1 MTVSHLIFRRLLM
14 QHPNKKITDLRRLR
28 RLYEDGAV
36 FTAFDTETTGITPT
50 NSRIIEIGAV
60 RFTKDGILSKWTSL
74 FYPDQILSPFII
86 SLTHITQEMV
96 DSADPISKHIHDF
109 LRFLDDSIIVA
120 HNAQFD
126 LNFLNAEC
134 ENCGLP
140 LTKNYAVDTLQL
152 SRIIY
157 PEARYHKLEYLAD
170 YLGID
175 KGASHRAL
183 DDAITCMG
191 LFESCLHSERITL
204 LKRL

>member
-1 MTVSHLIFRRLLM
+1 MTESLLIFRRLLM

-28 RLYEDGAV
+28 KLYEEGAV

-60 RFTKDGILSKWTSL
+60 RFSQDGVLDKWTHL

-96 DSADPISKHIHDF
+96 DAADPISKHIRDF
-109 LRFLDDSIIVA
+109 LRFLDSSIIVA

-140 LTKNYAVDTLQL
+140 VTKNYAVDTLQL

-157 PEARYHKLEYLAD
+157 PNTASHKLDYLAD

-175 KGASHRAL
+175 KGASHRAM

-191 LFESCLHSERITL
+191 LFNCCLHSERITQI
-204 LKRL
+204 KRI

>member
-1 MTVSHLIFRRLLM
+1 M

-28 RLYEDGAV
+28 KLYEEGAV
-36 FTAFDTETTGITPT
+36 FTAFDTETSGISPT

-60 RFTKDGILSKWTSL
+60 QFTKDGIISKWQKL
-74 FYPDQILSPFII
+74 FDPDQILSSFII

-96 DSADPISKHIHDF
+96 DASDSINLHIRDF
-109 LRFLDDSIIVA
+109 LTFLGSSIIVA

-140 LTKNYAVDTLQL
+140 VTKNNAIDTLQL

-157 PEARYHKLEYLAD
+157 PEAQYHKLDFLAD

-175 KGASHRAL
+175 KGSSHRAL
-183 DDAITCMG
+183 DDAITCME
-191 LFESCLHSERITL
+191 LFKKCLE
-204 LKRL
+204 KK

>member
-1 MTVSHLIFRRLLM
+1 M

-28 RLYEDGAV
+28 KLYEEGAV

-60 RFTKDGILSKWTSL
+60 RFSQDGILAKWQHL

-86 SLTHITQEMV
+86 NLTHITQEMV
-96 DSADPISKHIHDF
+96 DAADPISKHIRDF
-109 LRFLDDSIIVA
+109 LSFLGSSIIVA

-140 LTKNYAVDTLQL
+140 LTHNYAVDTLQL
-152 SRIIY
+152 SRVIY
-157 PEARYHKLEYLAD
+157 PETEHHKLDFLAD

-191 LFESCLHSERITL
+191 LFNCCLHSERIHS
-204 LKRL
+204 LKKL

>member
-1 MTVSHLIFRRLLM
+1 M

-28 RLYEDGAV
+28 KLYEEGAV
-36 FTAFDTETTGITPT
+36 FTAFDTETTGISPT

-60 RFTKDGILSKWTSL
+60 RFSQDGILAKWQHL

-86 SLTHITQEMV
+86 NLTHITQEMV
-96 DSADPISKHIHDF
+96 DAADPISKHIRDF
-109 LRFLDDSIIVA
+109 LSFLGSSIIVA
-120 HNAQFD
+120 HNSQFD

-134 ENCGLP
+134 KNCGLP
-140 LTKNYAVDTLQL
+140 LTYNYAVDTLQL
-152 SRIIY
+152 SRVIY
-157 PEARYHKLEYLAD
+157 PEAEHHKLDFLAD

-191 LFESCLHSERITL
+191 LFNCCLHSERIHS
-204 LKRL
+204 LKKL

>member
-1 MTVSHLIFRRLLM
+1 M

-28 RLYEDGAV
+28 KLYEEGAV
-36 FTAFDTETTGITPT
+36 FTAFDTETTGISPT

-60 RFTKDGILSKWTSL
+60 RFSQDGILGKWTRL

-86 SLTHITQEMV
+86 SLTHITQDMV
-96 DSADPISKHIHDF
+96 DSADPISMHIRDF
-109 LRFLDDSIIVA
+109 LRFLDSSIIVA

-140 LTKNYAVDTLQL
+140 VTKNYAVDTLQL
-152 SRIIY
+152 SRVIY
-157 PEARYHKLEYLAD
+157 PDTESHKLDYLAD

-175 KGASHRAL
+175 KGSSHRAM

-191 LFESCLHSERITL
+191 LFNCCLHSERIHT
-204 LKRL
+204 LKRI

>member
-1 MTVSHLIFRRLLM
+1 M

-28 RLYEDGAV
+28 KLYEDGVV

-60 RFTKDGILSKWTSL
+60 RFTKDGILSKWSHL

-96 DSADPISKHIHDF
+96 DSADPIEEHLPGF
-109 LRFLDDSIIVA
+109 LNFIKDTILVA

-134 ENCGLP
+134 ENCSLP
-140 LTKNYAVDTLQL
+140 VTKNHAVDTLQL

-157 PEARYHKLEYLAD
+157 PEAERHKLDFLAD

-175 KGASHRAL
+175 KGSSHRAF
-183 DDAITCMG
+183 DDAVTCME
-191 LFESCLHSERITL
+191 LFKCCMQRRS
-204 LKRL
+204 

>member
-1 MTVSHLIFRRLLM
+1 M

-28 RLYEDGAV
+28 HLYEDGAV
-36 FTAFDTETTGITPT
+36 FTAFDTETTGVSPT

-60 RFTKDGILSKWTSL
+60 RFSQDGVLDKWTHL

-96 DSADPISKHIHDF
+96 DAADPISMHIRDF
-109 LRFLDDSIIVA
+109 LRFLDSSIIVA

-140 LTKNYAVDTLQL
+140 VTRNYAVDTLQL
-152 SRIIY
+152 SRVIY
-157 PEARYHKLEYLAD
+157 PDTESHKLDYLAD

-175 KGASHRAL
+175 KGSSHRAM

-191 LFESCLHSERITL
+191 LFNCCLHSERIHTL
-204 LKRL
+204 KKL

>member
-1 MTVSHLIFRRLLM
+1 M

-28 RLYEDGAV
+28 KLYEEGAV

-60 RFTKDGILSKWTSL
+60 RFSQDGVLDKWTHL

-96 DSADPISKHIHDF
+96 DAADPISKHIRDF
-109 LRFLDDSIIVA
+109 LRFLDSSIIVA

-140 LTKNYAVDTLQL
+140 VTKNYAVDTLQL

-157 PEARYHKLEYLAD
+157 PDTESHKLDYLAD
-170 YLGID
+170 YLGIN
-175 KGASHRAL
+175 KGASHRAM

-191 LFESCLHSERITL
+191 LFNCCLHSERITQI
-204 LKRL
+204 KRI

>member
-1 MTVSHLIFRRLLM
+1 M
-14 QHPNKKITDLRRLR
+14 KRLR

-60 RFTKDGILSKWTSL
+60 RFTKDGILSKWQHL

-96 DSADPISKHIHDF
+96 DAADPINKHLPGF
-109 LRFLDDSIIVA
+109 LNFIKDTILIA

-140 LTKNYAVDTLQL
+140 VTKNYAIDTLIL
-152 SRIIY
+152 ARRIF
-157 PEARYHKLEYLAD
+157 PEAERHKLDFLAD

-175 KGASHRAL
+175 KGASHRAM
-183 DDAITCMG
+183 DDAVTCME
-191 LFESCLHSERITL
+191 LFKKCMER
-204 LKRL
+204 

>member
-1 MTVSHLIFRRLLM
+1 M

-28 RLYEDGAV
+28 KLYQEGAV
-36 FTAFDTETTGITPT
+36 FTAFDTETSGITPT

-60 RFTKDGILSKWTSL
+60 QFTKDGIISKWQKL
-74 FYPDQILSPFII
+74 FDPDQILSSFII

-96 DSADPISKHIHDF
+96 DAADPINHHIRDF
-109 LRFLDDSIIVA
+109 LRFLGSSIIVA

-140 LTKNYAVDTLQL
+140 VTKNHAIDTLQL

-157 PEARYHKLEYLAD
+157 PEAQYHKLDFLAD

-175 KGASHRAL
+175 KGSSHRAL
-183 DDAITCMG
+183 DDAITCME
-191 LFESCLHSERITL
+191 LFKKCLER
-204 LKRL
+204 R

>member
-1 MTVSHLIFRRLLM
+1 M

-28 RLYEDGAV
+28 RLYQDGAV

-50 NSRIIEIGAV
+50 NSRIIEMGAV
-60 RFTKDGILSKWTSL
+60 RFTKDGILSKWSGL
-74 FYPDQILSPFII
+74 FFPDQILSPFII

-96 DSADPISKHIHDF
+96 DAADPINKHLPSF
-109 LRFLDDSIIVA
+109 LNFIKDTILVA

-140 LTKNYAVDTLQL
+140 VTKNYAVDTLQL
-152 SRIIY
+152 SRIIF
-157 PEARYHKLEYLAD
+157 PEAERHKLDCLAD

-175 KGASHRAL
+175 KGSSHRAM
-183 DDAITCMG
+183 DDAITCME
-191 LFESCLHSERITL
+191 LFKKCLER
-204 LKRL
+204 

>member
-1 MTVSHLIFRRLLM
+1 M

-28 RLYEDGAV
+28 KLYEEGAV

-60 RFTKDGILSKWTSL
+60 RFSQDGVLDKWTHL

-96 DSADPISKHIHDF
+96 DAADPISKHIRDF
-109 LRFLDDSIIVA
+109 LRFLDSSIIVA

-140 LTKNYAVDTLQL
+140 VTKNYAVDTLQL

-157 PEARYHKLEYLAD
+157 PDTASHKLDYLAD

-175 KGASHRAL
+175 KGASHRAM

-191 LFESCLHSERITL
+191 LFNCCLHSERITQI
-204 LKRL
+204 KRI